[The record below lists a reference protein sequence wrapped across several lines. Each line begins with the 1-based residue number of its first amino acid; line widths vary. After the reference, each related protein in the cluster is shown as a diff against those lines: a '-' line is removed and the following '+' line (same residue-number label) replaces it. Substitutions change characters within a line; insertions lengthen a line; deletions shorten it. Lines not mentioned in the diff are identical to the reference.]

1 MRHIYY
7 IAIMAASLLASL
19 PAMAQEENG
28 NNQQRRSPQASR
40 GERNDQKESDTPDL
54 TVRAQDLNER
64 LTQEIGNARWTRVIY
79 RQLNLVDEQN
89 APLYYPTQS
98 INGQRNLF
106 STIFQLLS
114 ENKIKAYEYLD
125 GYEEFTDEHL
135 VDFKEMLD
143 RFHIYYEE
151 VPGKRGEEPGFVINE
166 SDIPSAD
173 VRSLYVK
180 EAWYFDQNNSM
191 FDVKILAICPI
202 LTSVGDMGETT
213 MPMFWLPYEN
223 IRPYISNAYI
233 MTSNINNAMTF
244 TMDDYFRRRMFK
256 GDIIKTQNLLNQ
268 PLQAYCPTPD
278 SLKKEQERIENQLV
292 AFEKALWFQPDTTAQ
307 AADKEETKK
316 SKKSSRKSKDESIKQ
331 EEAPKTKTVK
341 APKPER
347 SSTPVRS
354 VRRR

>member
-19 PAMAQEENG
+19 PAMAQEGNG

-106 STIFQLLS
+106 STIFQLLG

-135 VDFKEMLD
+135 VNFKEMLD

-191 FDVKILAICPI
+191 FDVNEDPGHLPDPDLGRRHGRDDDADVLAALREYPPLHQQRLHHDLEHQQRDDLHDGRLFPPPYVQGRYHQDTKLAEPAVAGLLPDTRLAEKGAGTDREPI
-202 LTSVGDMGETT
+202 G
-213 MPMFWLPYEN
+213 
-223 IRPYISNAYI
+223 
-233 MTSNINNAMTF
+233 
-244 TMDDYFRRRMFK
+244 
-256 GDIIKTQNLLNQ
+256 
-268 PLQAYCPTPD
+268 
-278 SLKKEQERIENQLV
+278 SLREGALVPARYDRTGRGQGRDQEEQEKLKEKQGRGRKAGRGTKNQNG
-292 AFEKALWFQPDTTAQ
+292 
-307 AADKEETKK
+307 K
-316 SKKSSRKSKDESIKQ
+316 SA
-331 EEAPKTKTVK
+331 EAGTFVN
-341 APKPER
+341 AGA
-347 SSTPVRS
+347 
-354 VRRR
+354 

>member
-19 PAMAQEENG
+19 PAMAQEGNG

-79 RQLNLVDEQN
+79 RQLNLVHEQN

-106 STIFQLLS
+106 STIFQLLG
-114 ENKIKAYEYLD
+114 ENKMKAYEYLD

-135 VDFKEMLD
+135 VNFKEMLD

-173 VRSLYVK
+173 ARSRYVND
-180 EAWYFDQNNSM
+180 A
-191 FDVKILAICPI
+191 
-202 LTSVGDMGETT
+202 
-213 MPMFWLPYEN
+213 
-223 IRPYISNAYI
+223 R
-233 MTSNINNAMTF
+233 
-244 TMDDYFRRRMFK
+244 
-256 GDIIKTQNLLNQ
+256 
-268 PLQAYCPTPD
+268 
-278 SLKKEQERIENQLV
+278 
-292 AFEKALWFQPDTTAQ
+292 
-307 AADKEETKK
+307 
-316 SKKSSRKSKDESIKQ
+316 
-331 EEAPKTKTVK
+331 
-341 APKPER
+341 
-347 SSTPVRS
+347 
-354 VRRR
+354 